1 MSTRENQSR
10 KAAALKYD
18 PLSDFAPRVIAK
30 GVNEIAEAIVKIARE
45 HGVPVMEDPDLV
57 EQLIHLEIYSEIPP
71 ELYQVLAEVLAFV
84 YGLGEYS

>member
-1 MSTRENQSR
+1 MSTREHQFR

-18 PLSDFAPRVIAK
+18 PLSDLAPKVIAK
-30 GVNEIAEAIVKIARE
+30 GMNEIAEMIVEIARE
-45 HGVPVMEDPDLV
+45 HGVPVIEDPDLI